1 MKLVKNFIGLDGFQW
16 WIGVIEDRNDPEK
29 LGRCRVRVFGLHT
42 DDTSLIPTEDLPWA
56 IPVYSVNNN
65 DAFSAPREG
74 EYVVGF
80 FLDGSF
86 SQTPAIL
93 GVLPGLNKQ
102 NPPETR
108 GFGDLR
114 NPAKIRNSPKKPV
127 AIDYPESRT
136 GNPSVVLSG
145 NIIND
150 GIGIVDIVLEQVK
163 LYVPLSLTAKQSLIS
178 PDQYYIGYNHRFTEQ
193 ELKQGFVS
201 LSHASHARH
210 AHQTLEGVQIF
221 GLNGSGTQL
230 TLSQAKILVEID
242 VRIAIDRAK
251 NSIGVETW
259 DSLNI
264 AQQSGL
270 ALHAYH
276 LDKETDFEKSGVRS
290 AITSGD
296 FVKATQLIG
305 AELVRTE
312 LGKYLR
318 SEDTL
323 SHVAANLFKSIP
335 KSLLA
340 TLSATSVQTPINA
353 SGAGV
358 GVRVLESDLSSDAD
372 AKAIKYPAPEDLNKS
387 SINDLATLEEK
398 TLIQQFKEKSPVIAI
413 GANGESWSE
422 PSPAYSA
429 EYPYNKA
436 RETESGHSFEM
447 DDTPGVERVHL
458 AHRAGSFIEFY
469 PSGTKIEKIVKNNYK
484 IVMSDDHLYVAGRV
498 NVVLESNANIKVVGD
513 CYLQVENNLET
524 KVSGSMNVSISE
536 AFNLKANTLNFDI
549 ANVSTIVANN
559 QYITI
564 KDKLLINSN
573 TSNIS
578 TSNTL
583 TLHSNANQYFISIG
597 TAYHKSNGIIIE
609 SSQNASINATGTGY
623 FTSSDLLHL
632 NGSSA
637 RITGSTVD
645 VYGTLNAGSTN
656 MTATGVDS
664 NGDSHVLT
672 VTGSGATSALIPEP
686 SQNSNTAISA
696 KKINDMYY
704 VEQPY
709 VDIVELGVRLNK
721 IIADISNS
729 YNIDVTTAESLV
741 HEILNASAGDTKQ
754 KRSHLSNPVKR
765 GTPTNAQKYL
775 ESDRIVKLRDSI
787 NQENNESLRKY
798 YANIEGYASAFG
810 NVKRFIAPAPKS
822 GSDVIFD
829 DIVGESLIIINDS
842 ADIKAWLDKQLMLA
856 SNGYWRETGVE
867 ISRRIQPSNPNI
879 VDLWSNLGF
888 TREYWTLSDQTPWS
902 MAFVNYGLKQNGYR
916 YVQTPNPKDL
926 EIRLEDYRFTRVS
939 AAEARS
945 GDVVLWSND
954 HANFVYENNNGI
966 LSFVGGSQ
974 PPAAYENINDGRIGD
989 VSVVDSGGASIVA
1002 ILRPSKA

>member
-1 MKLVKNFIGLDGFQW
+1 MKLRKNFIGQDGFQW
-16 WIGVIEDRNDPEK
+16 WVGVVEDRNDPEK
-29 LGRCRVRVFGLHT
+29 VGRCRVRIFGIHT
-42 DDTSLIPTEDLPWA
+42 DDLSLIPTEDLPWA

-65 DAFSAPREG
+65 DTFSAPKEG

-86 SQTPAIL
+86 CQAPAIL

-102 NPPETR
+102 SSPETR
-108 GFGDLR
+108 GFGDVR
-114 NPAKIRNSPKKPV
+114 NPSKIRSSPKKPV
-127 AIDYPESRT
+127 AIDYPESIT

-150 GIGIVDIVLEQVK
+150 GIGIVDIVLDQVK
-163 LYVPLSLTAKQSLIS
+163 LHVPVSLTARQSLVN
-178 PDQYYIGYNHRFTEQ
+178 PTQYYIGYNHRFTEQ

-201 LSHASHARH
+201 LSHSSHVRH
-210 AHQTLEGVQIF
+210 AHQSIESVQIS
-221 GLNGSGTQL
+221 GLNGSGTTL
-230 TLSQAKILVEID
+230 TASQAKILVEID

-251 NSIGVETW
+251 NSIGGGTW

-270 ALHAYH
+270 ALHSYH
-276 LDKETDFEKSGVRS
+276 LGTETDFEKSGVRS

-305 AELVRTE
+305 AELIRSE
-312 LGKYLR
+312 SGKYLR

-335 KSLLA
+335 KSLL
-340 TLSATSVQTPINA
+340 TLEAETSKQTPINA
-353 SGAGV
+353 SGAGI
-358 GVRVLESDLSSDAD
+358 GIRVLESDLSSETDATSL
-372 AKAIKYPAPEDLNKS
+372 KYPAPEDINKS
-387 SINDLATLEEK
+387 SINDFATLEEK
-398 TLIQQFKEKSPVIAI
+398 TLIQQFKEKSSVIAI

-422 PSPAYSA
+422 PSPAYAA

-549 ANVSTIVANN
+549 ANVSTIAANN

-578 TSNTL
+578 TSNTF
-583 TLHSNANQYFISIG
+583 TLHSNANQYFISIE
-597 TAYHKSNGIIIE
+597 TAHHKSNGIMME
-609 SSQNASINATGTGY
+609 SSQNASINANGTGY
-623 FTSSDLLHL
+623 FSSSGLLHL
-632 NGSSA
+632 KGSSS

-656 MTATGVDS
+656 MTATGSDS

-672 VTGSGATSALIPEP
+672 VAGTGATSALIPGP
-686 SQNSNTAISA
+686 SQNSNTALSA
-696 KKINDMYY
+696 KKITDMFYI
-704 VEQPY
+704 EKPY
-709 VDIVELGVRLNK
+709 VDIVELGVRKDK
-721 IIADISNS
+721 IIIDISNS
-729 YNIDVTTAESLV
+729 FNIDLTTAELLV
-741 HEILNASAGDTKQ
+741 HEILNGAAGDTKQ
-754 KRSHLSNPVKR
+754 KRSHLSNPVKK

-775 ESDRIVKLRDSI
+775 ESDRIVRLRDSI
-787 NQENNESLRKY
+787 NEENNASLRKY
-798 YANIEGYASAFG
+798 YANIEAYASAFS

-822 GSDVIFD
+822 GSDIIFD

-856 SNGYWRETGVE
+856 DNGYWRETGVE

-879 VDLWSNLGF
+879 IDLWSNLGF

-916 YVQTPNPKDL
+916 YVQTPHPKDL
-926 EIRLEDYRFTRVS
+926 EIRLEDYRFMRVS
-939 AAEARS
+939 PAEAKP
-945 GDVVLWSND
+945 GDVVLWTND
-954 HANFVYENNNGI
+954 HANFVYENKDGV

-974 PPAAYENINDGRIGD
+974 PPAASKGISDGRIGD
-989 VSVVDSGGASIVA
+989 VSVVGSGGSSISA
-1002 ILRPSKA
+1002 ILRPSKT

>member
-1 MKLVKNFIGLDGFQW
+1 MKLRKEFIGQDGFQW
-16 WIGVIEDRNDPEK
+16 WVGVVEDRNDPEK
-29 LGRCRVRVFGLHT
+29 VGRCRVRIFGIHT
-42 DDTSLIPTEDLPWA
+42 DDLSLIPTEDLPWA

-65 DAFSAPREG
+65 DTFSAPREG

-80 FLDGSF
+80 FLDGAF
-86 SQTPAIL
+86 SQAPAIL

-102 NPPETR
+102 APPETR
-108 GFGDLR
+108 GFGDVRDLL
-114 NPAKIRNSPKKPV
+114 KIRNSPKKPV
-127 AIDYPESRT
+127 AIDYSESRT
-136 GNPSVVLSG
+136 GDSSVILSG

-150 GIGIVDIVLEQVK
+150 GVGIVDIVLNQVK
-163 LYVPLSLTAKQSLIS
+163 LHVPLSLTSRQSIVN
-178 PDQYYIGYNHRFTEQ
+178 PNQYYIGYNHRFTEQ

-201 LSHASHARH
+201 LSHTSHARH
-210 AHQTLEGVQIF
+210 AHQNIEGVQIS
-221 GLNGSGTQL
+221 GLNGSDTSL
-230 TLSQAKILVEID
+230 TASQARILVEID

-251 NSIGVETW
+251 NSIGSSTW

-270 ALHAYH
+270 ALHSYH
-276 LDKETDFEKSGVRS
+276 LGTETDFEKSGVRS

-305 AELVRTE
+305 AELIRSE
-312 LGKYLR
+312 SGKYLR

-340 TLSATSVQTPINA
+340 EQAERLEKTPINA

-358 GVRVLESDLSSDAD
+358 GIRVLESDLSLDTD
-372 AKAIKYPAPEDLNKS
+372 AKSVKYPAPEDINKS
-387 SINDLATLEEK
+387 SINDFATLEEK
-398 TLIQQFKEKSPVIAI
+398 TLIQQFKEKSSVIAI
-413 GANGESWSE
+413 GADGESWSE

-469 PSGTKIEKIVKNNYK
+469 PSGTKIEKIVKNNYR

-513 CYLQVENNLET
+513 CYLQVENNLES
-524 KVSGSMNVSISE
+524 KVSGNMNVSIAQ
-536 AFNLKANTLNFDI
+536 AFNLKANIMNFDI
-549 ANVSTIVANN
+549 ANTSTIVANN

-583 TLHSNANQYFISIG
+583 TLHSDSNQYFISME
-597 TAYHKSNGIIIE
+597 TAHHKTNGIMIE

-623 FTSSDLLHL
+623 FTSAGVL
-632 NGSSA
+632 NLKGSSA
-637 RITGSTVD
+637 RISGSSID
-645 VYGTLNAGSTN
+645 ADGTFNAGSTN
-656 MTATGVDS
+656 MTATGLDS
-664 NGDSHVLT
+664 NGDSHILT
-672 VTGSGATSALIPEP
+672 VAGTGATSAVVPAP

-696 KKINDMYY
+696 KKITDMYY
-704 VEQPY
+704 VDKPY
-709 VDIVELGVRLNK
+709 IDIVELGTRKDK
-721 IIADISNS
+721 IIIDISNS
-729 YNIDVTTAESLV
+729 YNIELDTAKLLV
-741 HEILNASAGDTKQ
+741 HEVLNAAAGDTTSR
-754 KRSHLSNPVKR
+754 RSHLSNPGKK
-765 GTPTNAQKYL
+765 GTPTDAQKYL
-775 ESDRIVKLRDSI
+775 EADRIVRLRDSI
-787 NQENNESLRKY
+787 NEENNSSLRKY
-798 YANIEGYASAFG
+798 FANFEAYASG
-810 NVKRFIAPAPKS
+810 YSNVKRFRAAAPKS
-822 GSDVIFD
+822 GSDIIFD

-842 ADIKAWLDKQLMLA
+842 ANIKAWLDKQLFYA

-879 VDLWSNLGF
+879 IDLWSNLGF

-939 AAEARS
+939 AAEAKA
-945 GDVVLWSND
+945 GDVVLWAND
-954 HANFVYENNNGI
+954 HANFVYENINGI
-966 LSFVGGSQ
+966 LSFVGGCQS
-974 PPAAYENINDGRIGD
+974 PAASENISDGRIGD
-989 VSVVDSGGASIVA
+989 VSTVGSGGSSISA
-1002 ILRPSKA
+1002 ILRPSKT